1 MLNTIWLIMI
11 VGGFIYG
18 MAAGNLHTI
27 SDSVLSGA
35 EDAVGICITLLGVVS
50 FWCGLMEIAERSGL
64 VEQMSR
70 RLWPFL
76 HSIFPDLKGTDAS
89 VPYISLNFI
98 SNILGLGWASTPA
111 GLKAVEMLHQKERM
125 DPAGGADYNICAFL
139 VINISSLQLIPV
151 NVIAYRS
158 QYGSRNPV
166 EIVGP
171 AIFAT
176 AVSTLIAVIFCRC
189 MYYFER
195 K

>member
-11 VGGFIYG
+11 VGGFLYG
-18 MAAGNLHTI
+18 TMTGNLHAV

-35 EDAVGICITLLGVVS
+35 ENAVNVCVTLLGVVS

-64 VEQMSR
+64 VEWMSCR
-70 RLWPFL
+70 IWSFL
-76 HSIFPDLKGTDAS
+76 HIIFPSLKKTDPA

-98 SNILGLGWASTPA
+98 SNILGLGWAATPA
-111 GLKAVEMLHQKERM
+111 GLKAVELLHRSESGSREH
-125 DPAGGADYNICAFL
+125 ADYNICAFL

-176 AVSTLIAVIFCRC
+176 AVSTIIAVIFCRC
-189 MYYFER
+189 MYYFE
-195 K
+195 KK

>member
-1 MLNTIWLIMI
+1 MLNTIWLFMI
-11 VGGFIYG
+11 VGGYLYG
-18 MAAGNLHTI
+18 VVTGNLHLI

-35 EDAVGICITLLGVVS
+35 ENAVGICITLLGVVS
-50 FWCGLMEIAERSGL
+50 FWCGLMEVAERSGL

-70 RLWPFL
+70 RIWPFL
-76 HSIFPDLKGTDAS
+76 HIIFPDLKKSDEA

-111 GLKAVEMLHQKERM
+111 GLKAVELLRQKQN
-125 DPAGGADYNICAFL
+125 GKTGADYNICAFL

-158 QYGSRNPV
+158 QYGSKNPV

-176 AVSTLIAVIFCRC
+176 AISTLIAVIFCRC